1 MTKKNITVIVKKTHI
16 NLGSQGD
23 ILKVSTG
30 YAFNYLLPNNL
41 VEIATKG
48 KIKHFKMFNTI
59 ANKKKDILKANIVKI
74 KNKIEN
80 IKKISIKKKTGKEL
94 QIFGSI
100 NEKDIIQEILQ
111 KTGNKLEKKQIEIPE
126 IKNIGIF
133 DITLKFIENESYFL
147 KLQIIP
153 ENI

>member
-1 MTKKNITVIVKKTHI
+1 MTKNITVIVKKTHT
-16 NLGSQGD
+16 NLGTKGD
-23 ILKVSTG
+23 ILKVSPG

-48 KIKHFKMFNTI
+48 KIKHFEMFKKI
-59 ANKKKDILKANIVKI
+59 ANQKQDILKANIIKI

-80 IKKISIKKKTGKEL
+80 IKKISIKKKIGKEQ

-100 NEKDIIQEILQ
+100 NEKDIIQEILKQ
-111 KTGNKLEKKQIEIPE
+111 TGNKLEKKQIQIPE
-126 IKNIGIF
+126 IKSIGIF
-133 DITLKFIENESYFL
+133 DIKLKFIENESCFL